1 MNRSPVITT
10 VTESGMPGSSVRPP
24 ADYSG
29 NGTDDIGI
37 FRGPSGLWSVWGGY
51 QGVLWGEWRY
61 SGDEIGRSEE
71 KQRRVGTGPRHA
83 A

>member
-37 FRGPSGLWSVWGGY
+37 FRGPSGLWSVRGGTRVY
-51 QGVLWGEWRY
+51 YGV
-61 SGDEIGRSEE
+61 SGDIPVTR
-71 KQRRVGTGPRHA
+71 
-83 A
+83 

>member
-29 NGTDDIGI
+29 NGTDGIGI
-37 FRGPSGLWSVWGGY
+37 FRGPSGLWAAKGVTRVYFGGSSDIP
-51 QGVLWGEWRY
+51 VVR
-61 SGDEIGRSEE
+61 
-71 KQRRVGTGPRHA
+71 
-83 A
+83 